1 MVLHNQWLHIYIG
14 AFSVLA
20 ERLVVHVAG
29 LPQRFVVFRSQVHD
43 YIYVFYGVMLFIS
56 GFSAHVN
63 ACKFFLLN

>member
-20 ERLVVHVAG
+20 ERLVVHVGG

-43 YIYVFYGVMLFIS
+43 YL
-56 GFSAHVN
+56 
-63 ACKFFLLN
+63 